1 MEGVLLWCCFASS
14 DPSTCERKKA
24 KRRDIDL
31 GAQDIPQPS
40 RKHANSCMRQSRNN
54 TVQHQQ
60 QEASTFIFFLKNHQS
75 SLIRLNSASQTS
87 TLPWNHARVHTHI
100 HTHTPSLIRHLH
112 SSPYTNQKVMKWQ
125 HGVWMVGK
133 ALTPS
138 PGPSHTEFRATRWKE
153 DLHIRT
159 QTRSSRSRSAQR
171 NSSSLPCFPSPL
183 VYRTLLFH
191 TSLSLTQLLP
201 ASHMP
206 CPCALRQTPVF
217 KQVWTGSKGS
227 PNSPYSRWRARTVC
241 HSALYV
247 CHRRSVERMRIR
259 DEYHPSS
266 LLPSKLPSSPIPCV
280 SSEWHQERN
289 VCVLRKSN

>member
-1 MEGVLLWCCFASS
+1 MVWGRWGKPEH
-14 DPSTCERKKA
+14 PP
-24 KRRDIDL
+24 L
-31 GAQDIPQPS
+31 GP
-40 RKHANSCMRQSRNN
+40 H
-54 TVQHQQ
+54 T
-60 QEASTFIFFLKNHQS
+60 QS
-75 SLIRLNSASQTS
+75 SGQLGERRIYTY
-87 TLPWNHARVHTHI
+87 TLKHFP
-100 HTHTPSLIRHLH
+100 
-112 SSPYTNQKVMKWQ
+112 
-125 HGVWMVGK
+125 
-133 ALTPS
+133 
-138 PGPSHTEFRATRWKE
+138 
-153 DLHIRT
+153 
-159 QTRSSRSRSAQR
+159 SRSRSAQR

-266 LLPSKLPSSPIPCV
+266 LLPSKRPSSPIPCV